1 MKTTS
6 ERLKQI
12 MKEQNLRQV
21 DILKKSKPYQNELN
35 IKMSK
40 SHLSQY
46 VNGKSSPDQH
56 KLYLLSKTLNVG
68 EAWLMGYDVDSY
80 RVPDE
85 ERQKETIL
93 SKIIKTSSEL
103 QPPRQENVLNYA
115 EEQLEEQNN
124 EVRNIEKEPDNIISL
139 DNHREKV
146 AHPKMQS
153 ACAGDIGETL
163 QDTPEEYEYFYPED
177 IPPTSDFC
185 SLVNGD
191 SMEPIMRENSYA
203 FVEYTQY
210 YKSGMIALITLNGH
224 AYFKKLEDYE
234 DTIKLVSANPNY
246 KDIIITSEDDFKLI
260 GKVVQ

>member
-1 MKTTS
+1 MNREEFLKTLIENRDGNVKSFS
-6 ERLKQI
+6 ERIKVPYTTVRTILEKGVG
-12 MKEQNLRQV
+12 NARV
-21 DILKKSKPYQNELN
+21 DNVIKICNGLN
-35 IKMSK
+35 IK
-40 SHLSQY
+40 
-46 VNGKSSPDQH
+46 PEE
-56 KLYLLSKTLNVG
+56 LNKNIEYSTFISDTVTN
-68 EAWLMGYDVDSY
+68 MT
-80 RVPDE
+80 
-85 ERQKETIL
+85 K
-93 SKIIKTSSEL
+93 L
-103 QPPRQENVLNYA
+103 QPPRQEKVLNYA

-210 YKSGMIALITLNGH
+210 YKSGMIALITLNGQ
-224 AYFKKLEDYE
+224 AYFKKIEDYE
-234 DTIKLVSANPNY
+234 DTVKLVSANPNY